1 MEENERLRVERM
13 SGTRR
18 RKVRPGDI
26 VRTGMSIQHAPMHFV
41 SALAVFVHEKQ
52 EGQLHLEGRPELA
65 EDQSAAVGTG
75 ALRSVA
81 ELTCTIPAAAEPG
94 VYALTRVLIETY
106 GGRVFS
112 YGPKKLAE
120 WTSISFEVVDEPG
133 DTPVIESIGYMKW

>member
-1 MEENERLRVERM
+1 M
-13 SGTRR
+13 SGARR
-18 RKVRPGDI
+18 RRVRPGDI
-26 VRTGMSIQHAPMHFV
+26 VRMGMSIQHAPMHFV
-41 SALAVFVHEKQ
+41 SAVAVFVHEEQ
-52 EGQLHLEGRPELA
+52 EEQLQLEGRPELA
-65 EDQSAAVGTG
+65 EDQSVSIETD

-81 ELTCTIPAAAEPG
+81 EMTLTVPAAAEPG